1 MGDLDEITPLPG
13 DDRGGELV
21 IITPERGL
29 SSAEEG
35 LLPVAIT
42 RAGEKARGE
51 YIKGE
56 VFVDSD

>member
-35 LLPVAIT
+35 LLPVVIA
-42 RAGEKARGE
+42 RAGEKARG
-51 YIKGE
+51 IL
-56 VFVDSD
+56 